1 MTPALADLLDPW
13 LHPGLKGWPADAPPT
28 RASAV
33 GSLGWHLLD
42 GTLPLPLATLDNAAL
57 ARNLGW
63 MQRLVDR
70 AGVGLAP
77 HGKTTMSPQ
86 LFRAQL
92 DAGAWGLTVASVQQL
107 ALAAAAGAR
116 RVLIANQVLQAADL
130 RQLTALR
137 RAHPGLWVGAW
148 LDSAAQLQ
156 ALEATPPQDGPL
168 DVLLELGLAGGRT
181 GLRDDDAA
189 LALARQARASTA
201 VRLAGL
207 ACYEGLWST
216 GDDTADRALVQ
227 GLTDRLQALAQRM
240 EHDDLFEAETVIVTA
255 GGSAVFDLVAP
266 ALKLTLRRPVQ
277 GVLRSGCYLTHD
289 DGFYQRM
296 GHAANRRL
304 GCADADGLQAALRV
318 WARVQSVPEPGL
330 AILNAGKRDLGTDM
344 GLPRAVAWAAAG
356 GRSVVEAPAGW
367 EVTGLNDQ
375 HAYLRLAAGAA
386 TPAVGDVVGLG
397 ISHPCTTFDKWR
409 WMARVDVGLGVVG
422 AVTTEF

>member
-1 MTPALADLLDPW
+1 VTAGPADLLDPW

-33 GSLGWHLLD
+33 GMLGWHLLD
-42 GTLPLPLATLDNAAL
+42 GTLPLPLATLDDAAL

-92 DAGAWGLTVASVQQL
+92 DAGAWGLTVANAHQL
-107 ALAAAAGAR
+107 DLAVAAGAR
-116 RVLIANQVLQAADL
+116 RVLIANQVLQAADRRRIDTL
-130 RQLTALR
+130 RH
-137 RAHPGLWVGAW
+137 AHPGLWVGAW
-148 LDSAAQLQ
+148 LDSPEQLH
-156 ALEATPPQDGPL
+156 ALEAHPSDTPL
-168 DVLLELGLAGGRT
+168 DVLLELGLPGGRT
-181 GLRDDDAA
+181 GLRDDAAA

-227 GLTDRLQALAQRM
+227 GLTHRLQALAQHL
-240 EHDDLFEAETVIVTA
+240 EDEALFETDTVVVTA

-266 ALKLTLRRPVQ
+266 ALKLALRRPVQ

-296 GHAANRRL
+296 GHAA
-304 GCADADGLQAALRV
+304 GCSRCPSRG
-318 WARVQSVPEPGL
+318 W
-330 AILNAGKRDLGTDM
+330 
-344 GLPRAVAWAAAG
+344 
-356 GRSVVEAPAGW
+356 RS
-367 EVTGLNDQ
+367 
-375 HAYLRLAAGAA
+375 
-386 TPAVGDVVGLG
+386 
-397 ISHPCTTFDKWR
+397 
-409 WMARVDVGLGVVG
+409 
-422 AVTTEF
+422 